1 MREQIQKLREV
12 MKKYGMDAWVAP
24 TADAHQSEYVGDHDQ
39 CRAYL
44 SGFTGSAGTLVVL
57 KDRAALWVDGRYFVQ
72 GRKQLEGSGIDL
84 MEMGEKGVPTL
95 LEYLKENLNIGE
107 TLGFYAKLF
116 GAGEGEQWEKEL
128 HGIQM
133 RTDVD
138 IVDEVWLDR
147 PARSAKKVW
156 RIDAYCGEE
165 TKSKLERV
173 RKEMKENCADVLL
186 ACSLSDIAWL
196 TNLRGDDIECN
207 PLFLSYLAIEE
218 DRCTLFIQSCAMSEE
233 IANYLKDQGI
243 ETAEYDDWNQF
254 VKELKGRKIL
264 LDQKDCD
271 YQTLCDARKD
281 NEFIFVVSPL
291 ALMKIVK
298 NDTEVANMRKS
309 HVRDGV
315 YMVKYIKWIK
325 ESVKRGEKINE
336 VEASDY
342 LDKLRL
348 KDEIGGLGVEL
359 SFDTISGYA
368 SNAAIVHYKANRE
381 TAATLEPRGLYLFD
395 SGAQYKDGTTDV
407 TRTIALGETSD
418 IEKQD
423 YTLTTIGMLR
433 LLNARFKEGARGY
446 NLDTYARMKMWEYG
460 RDFNHGTGHGVG
472 FCNTVHEGPNSI
484 RLTPNP
490 DPRRDVVIREN
501 MVVSDEPGIYIE
513 GSHGIRVENL
523 VVSVKDEQE
532 GFLHFDSL
540 TIVPLDPEPLNV
552 DIMEERDKQLYN
564 EYQAMVY
571 KTLSPYLDDEEK
583 KWLLNETRAI

>member
-84 MEMGEKGVPTL
+84 MEMGEKKVPTL
-95 LEYLKENLNIGE
+95 LEYLKENLSIGE

-156 RIDAYCGEE
+156 RIDAYCGED

-173 RKEMKENCADVLL
+173 RKEMRENRADVLL

-254 VKELKGRKIL
+254 VKKLKGRKIL

-342 LDKLRL
+342 LDNLRL

-381 TAATLEPRGLYLFD
+381 TAAILEPRGLYLFD

-446 NLDTYARMKMWEYG
+446 NLDAYARMKMWEYG

-532 GFLHFDSL
+532 GFLYFDSL

>member
-254 VKELKGRKIL
+254 VKRLKGRKIL

-342 LDKLRL
+342 LDNLRL

-381 TAATLEPRGLYLFD
+381 TAAICLI
-395 SGAQYKDGTTDV
+395 Q
-407 TRTIALGETSD
+407 
-418 IEKQD
+418 
-423 YTLTTIGMLR
+423 
-433 LLNARFKEGARGY
+433 
-446 NLDTYARMKMWEYG
+446 
-460 RDFNHGTGHGVG
+460 
-472 FCNTVHEGPNSI
+472 VHSI
-484 RLTPNP
+484 R
-490 DPRRDVVIREN
+490 
-501 MVVSDEPGIYIE
+501 M
-513 GSHGIRVENL
+513 
-523 VVSVKDEQE
+523 EQQM
-532 GFLHFDSL
+532 SQ
-540 TIVPLDPEPLNV
+540 EPLP
-552 DIMEERDKQLYN
+552 L
-564 EYQAMVY
+564 
-571 KTLSPYLDDEEK
+571 EK
-583 KWLLNETRAI
+583 PVT